1 MGPTRSMWIGLSWVG
16 LDSCNELGWVELD
29 SCDGLGL
36 IGLDF
41 F

>member
-1 MGPTRSMWIGLSWVG
+1 MSPTRSMWIELSWVG
-16 LDSCNELGWVELD
+16 LDSCDELGWVELD
-29 SCDGLGL
+29 SCDGLGW